1 MSVDEYLFRKIY
13 FLILKKKAQMTKMV
27 KRHLKISVWAYNFI
41 TNKITRSLETLFLLK
56 KNTILLSCL
65 TIYATLLAKSH
76 HQSKI
81 MYMLKQISYR

>member
-56 KNTILLSCL
+56 KKNDVIIL
-65 TIYATLLAKSH
+65 
-76 HQSKI
+76 
-81 MYMLKQISYR
+81 SYYIRDSTC